1 VNEAPDM
8 SISVGFIGH
17 LSVDHNVVG
26 GRRSVLYGGGVLH
39 GSITAKRL
47 GADSCL
53 YTKCAAEDRP
63 SFSVLDEAGVLV
75 TVMSSPTSTSI
86 RNEYG
91 DDPDDR
97 VSTLRSRAAPFEA
110 ADVERISPCDVLV
123 INPLWFGEFP
133 CELIAAAKAKAEAL
147 AGDAQGFLRRP
158 GPTGELSHRDW
169 QDKQRYLPA
178 FDFFKVDGAE
188 ARMLT
193 GEVDPARAA
202 RALHDLGARVVV
214 LTHKAGLC
222 AFDGSALHESR
233 FDAYPLMGRT
243 GRGDTCMAAF
253 LVAQAELGIAEAVA
267 QAADVASRKMQ
278 YPGPFRG

>member
-1 VNEAPDM
+1 M
-8 SISVGFIGH
+8 SIRIGFVGH

-26 GRRSVLYGGGVLH
+26 GRSSVLYGGGVLH
-39 GSITAKRL
+39 GSVTAKRL
-47 GADSCL
+47 GADSRL

-63 SFSVLDEAGVLV
+63 KFSDLDEAGVAV
-75 TVMSSPTSTSI
+75 SVMSSPTSTSI

-110 ADVERISPCDVLV
+110 ADLDRIPHCDVLV
-123 INPLWFGEFP
+123 INPLSFGEFP
-133 CELIAAAKAKAEAL
+133 CELIAGAKAKTAAL

-158 GPTGELSHRDW
+158 GPTGELSHHDW

-193 GEVDPARAA
+193 GEGDPARAV
-202 RALHDLGARVVV
+202 RALHDHGARVVV

-222 AFDGSALHESR
+222 VFDGSTLHESH
-233 FDAYPLMGRT
+233 FEAYPLTGRT

-253 LVAQAELGIAEAVA
+253 LVAQAEHGFAQAVA
-267 QAADVASRKMQ
+267 RAADVASRKMQ